1 MNRCINTPNF
11 YHNINTVRH
20 FTDRKSRTARRHAM
34 VIDVKDEKK
43 RAEIWLTRKEA
54 ANSQAELKKL
64 ISQYRKQNY
73 LVTVFYSGERDL
85 SEMTG
90 LLLKNNTA

>member
-1 MNRCINTPNF
+1 MVHKSPNF
-11 YHNINTVRH
+11 YHNINAVQH
-20 FTDRKSRTARRHAM
+20 FTDRKSRTARRPAM